1 MALDYRYKRF
11 RDLINE
17 SAGYRILEDT
27 DVIQKGDE
35 TVCGSTLYS
44 ETETWSVMKDED
56 FGEFYGRTVL
66 EMNNSKINREED
78 FDERMFRRKQERTW
92 FDGVRDAIKIVEY
105 RQKHFEMYRAKPGET
120 LAEAGMQ
127 TNPIVFG
134 VIDELLIF
142 LKAMLERG
150 EYRGRGTVFDGGS

>member
-1 MALDYRYKRF
+1 MALDYRYGRY
-11 RDLINE
+11 RDMINE

-44 ETETWSVMKDED
+44 GNETWSVMKDED
-56 FGEFYGRTVL
+56 FGEFYGRTVK

-105 RQKHFEMYRAKPGET
+105 RQKHYEIYRAKPGQT

-127 TNPIVFG
+127 TKPEVFAT
-134 VIDELLIF
+134 IDELLIF

-150 EYRGRGTVFDGGS
+150 EYASRSQCDV

>member
-1 MALDYRYKRF
+1 MALDYRYERF

-44 ETETWSVMKDED
+44 EAETWSVMKDED
-56 FGEFYGRTVL
+56 WAEFYGRTVK

-105 RQKHFEMYRAKPGET
+105 RQKHYEIYREPG
-120 LAEAGMQ
+120 AMQ
-127 TNPIVFG
+127 TKPEVFAT
-134 VIDELLIF
+134 IDELLIF

-150 EYRGRGTVFDGGS
+150 EYASRSQCDV